1 MNSYVDKTN
10 NILDLF
16 DEGFLAVVE
25 EQYDYPFPR
34 EEWGD
39 LSVKQ
44 KLELIAFLTDMLQ
57 QFWLSAVLYIEA
69 NTTLQ

>member
-1 MNSYVDKTN
+1 MNSYEHKTN

-16 DEGFLAVVE
+16 DEGFLADVE

-34 EEWGD
+34 DEWGE

-57 QFWLSAVLYIEA
+57 QFYNGAVSCIE
-69 NTTLQ
+69 Q